1 MPKETKAKV
10 VYRSLSELCELENNP
25 RTIGKKDM
33 ERLKTSIKDNADY
46 FEARPL
52 ILSNRTGKLVILAG
66 NQRYK
71 AALALGLSEVPTVL
85 LEGLTE
91 EREKEI
97 IIRDNVSNGDWD
109 MDILA
114 NEWNDELLTKW
125 GVDVPAP
132 QLGEAGSLGRDFII
146 SPFTVLDTRA
156 KVWQNRKKI
165 WSQLF
170 QSQKGRKEELTFA
183 DQLGKRYGG
192 GNVSSTS
199 IFDPV
204 LCELMYRWFGVAG
217 GGILDPFAGGSVRGI
232 VAGCLGMKYYGNDLS
247 SDQIAENRKQAQA
260 VIDLQILEEEN
271 RPTWNCGDSVNISE
285 IVEKEW
291 GDQKFDMIMSCPPY
305 ADLEVYSDDP
315 ADLSNMPYDKFL
327 EMYRKII
334 KDSVSHLKENRFA
347 VFVVGDVRDKEG
359 FYRGFVPD
367 TIRAFEDAGMRYYNS
382 AVLVN
387 ALTTAQVRA
396 RRSMRN
402 RKLVKVHQNAL
413 VFAKGKPE
421 GDLYEHFGDAE
432 MVALFNEERELVE
445 NYEDVLVFTNAT
457 DVKKLRESFT
467 EIKRV

>member
-1 MPKETKAKV
+1 
-10 VYRSLSELCELENNP
+10 
-25 RTIGKKDM
+25 
-33 ERLKTSIKDNADY
+33 
-46 FEARPL
+46 
-52 ILSNRTGKLVILAG
+52 
-66 NQRYK
+66 
-71 AALALGLSEVPTVL
+71 
-85 LEGLTE
+85 
-91 EREKEI
+91 
-97 IIRDNVSNGDWD
+97 
-109 MDILA
+109 
-114 NEWNDELLTKW
+114 
-125 GVDVPAP
+125 
-132 QLGEAGSLGRDFII
+132 
-146 SPFTVLDTRA
+146 
-156 KVWQNRKKI
+156 
-165 WSQLF
+165 
-170 QSQKGRKEELTFA
+170 
-183 DQLGKRYGG
+183 
-192 GNVSSTS
+192 
-199 IFDPV
+199 
-204 LCELMYRWFGVAG
+204 
-217 GGILDPFAGGSVRGI
+217 
-232 VAGCLGMKYYGNDLS
+232 MKYYGNDLS

-260 VIDLQILEEEN
+260 VIDLQILEEKN

-291 GDQKFDMIMSCPPY
+291 GGRKFDMIMSCPPY

-382 AVLVN
+382 AILVN

>member
-114 NEWNDELLTKW
+114 NEWNDEFLAKW

-199 IFDPV
+199 ICDPV
-204 LCELMYRWFGVAG
+204 LCEFMYRWFGVG
-217 GGILDPFAGGSVRGI
+217 GGGYTRPLCGRKRAW
-232 VAGCLGMKYYGNDLS
+232 NS
-247 SDQIAENRKQAQA
+247 SRMF
-260 VIDLQILEEEN
+260 
-271 RPTWNCGDSVNISE
+271 R
-285 IVEKEW
+285 
-291 GDQKFDMIMSCPPY
+291 Y
-305 ADLEVYSDDP
+305 EV
-315 ADLSNMPYDKFL
+315 
-327 EMYRKII
+327 
-334 KDSVSHLKENRFA
+334 
-347 VFVVGDVRDKEG
+347 
-359 FYRGFVPD
+359 
-367 TIRAFEDAGMRYYNS
+367 
-382 AVLVN
+382 
-387 ALTTAQVRA
+387 
-396 RRSMRN
+396 
-402 RKLVKVHQNAL
+402 
-413 VFAKGKPE
+413 
-421 GDLYEHFGDAE
+421 
-432 MVALFNEERELVE
+432 
-445 NYEDVLVFTNAT
+445 
-457 DVKKLRESFT
+457 LR
-467 EIKRV
+467 